1 MPTRQLSYDKP
12 LGSAE
17 LLFILSVPR
26 PLKQRRSEAVRAK
39 AQGDKDA
46 SSVKAPV
53 AAPIKATPSI
63 PQTINE
69 TPQKGVKREEVEAAS
84 RAGGVERVEEVKI
97 SANPEATNQPPPS
110 IEPATLPP
118 PTRAPSPLP
127 IIQFGDVVMDYD
139 ENVNSGSRG
148 ERDKF
153 RGMVQAPDESTQAR
167 TGLQIPAKKK
177 TPAAMGCTA
186 ADGSPQDLSRG
197 VGPGIDADISGVSS
211 VAAVSAPVSEPL
223 PSSTPS
229 VVVPEE
235 SSSSKQKSDAPVTSD
250 SSTPAAV
257 SAVVRAKCV
266 PGSGIVP
273 RSYDEKGLAAGD
285 VSIQASSP
293 VPSQAV
299 VATADAQS
307 QVKSQPPQR
316 QGTSPTTK
324 GLLNSPSLA
333 GSVPIVPHVN
343 SSWQPLPVG
352 MTTAATSVH
361 GVPSSG
367 VISNGV
373 MRNSGGIAET
383 SAVAWGGAGG
393 GVSSQAKSGQRD
405 WVPARIVAAH
415 ISASSVGQAQRGNN
429 PMQGGLMGMVGTV
442 NGLSSGGTIN
452 GNSGSARGRLMSGP
466 NPNPRPAD
474 GFAVSTGIA
483 QGIPPPQHQ
492 LQPSAVYSGIAPRPT
507 SMGLASAPASNGG
520 REVTGGGVNSSNN
533 NSNIKLSVGHG
544 NDSNHQ
550 PPAGLGTA
558 AATAAAQS
566 LVGSIAA
573 SGSFGGFVL
582 GYHPPGGVRQLVP
595 GGPTWGGAGAG
606 AAAGFPLG
614 GGSPGGVGGLSPPGS
629 QHPSHSPQARSP
641 VLQSQPTQLQQ
652 QQQQLFY
659 GSFAGGASVGQGST
673 AGLVTS
679 GAQRLTGSAP
689 WAGAAAAAAASM
701 KHSVASTTTTAPTVT
716 VAGVSSSLTDAGNGS
731 GLAAEAPPFI
741 PSVNPPMWG
750 VAAPRPQHQQ
760 GSGIVSPSQL
770 ANPMLINPT
779 MSQGTRFGAGGIPM
793 GLGMRGGV
801 LPGTVHGMLG
811 RPPPPPAMI
820 ANQQMQQQQVQQP
833 QQLQQQQLQ
842 HQQVG
847 RANLYVRNALSF
859 RLRRV
864 FHEKQSYVCNMT
876 FC

>member
-1 MPTRQLSYDKP
+1 MPAGQLWYSP
-12 LGSAE
+12 LRRLRYNCLSSVV
-17 LLFILSVPR
+17 LLSFLSVPR
-26 PLKQRRSEAVRAK
+26 PLKQRRSEVARAK
-39 AQGDKDA
+39 AQEDKDA

-53 AAPIKATPSI
+53 AAPNEATPSI
-63 PQTINE
+63 PETINE
-69 TPQKGVKREEVEAAS
+69 TPQQDVEREKVEAAS
-84 RAGGVERVEEVKI
+84 RAGGVERVEEVQI
-97 SANPEATNQPPPS
+97 SANPEAPNQPSPS
-110 IEPATLPP
+110 SKPATLPSP
-118 PTRAPSPLP
+118 PRAPSPLP

-139 ENVNSGSRG
+139 ENVNTGSRG

-153 RGMVQAPDESTQAR
+153 RGIVQAPDGANQAR
-167 TGLQIPAKKK
+167 TELQTPAKK
-177 TPAAMGCTA
+177 TLAATGCTA
-186 ADGSPQDLSRG
+186 ADGSPKDLSQG
-197 VGPGIDADISGVSS
+197 VGTGIEAVIPGNSS

-229 VVVPEE
+229 VAVPEE
-235 SSSSKQKSDAPVTSD
+235 LSSSKQKSDAPVTSD

-257 SAVVRAKCV
+257 SGVVQAKCV
-266 PGSGIVP
+266 TGSGT
-273 RSYDEKGLAAGD
+273 EGLAAAN
-285 VSIQASSP
+285 VSVQASPP
-293 VPSQAV
+293 VPSQAE

-307 QVKSQPPQR
+307 HAKSLVKTQPPQR

-333 GSVPIVPHVN
+333 GSVPVVPHVN

-352 MTTAATSVH
+352 MTTAATAVP

-373 MRNSGGIAET
+373 MRNSGGIVES

-393 GVSSQAKSGQRD
+393 VVSSQAKSGQRD
-405 WVPARIVAAH
+405 WVPVRLAAAH
-415 ISASSVGQAQRGNN
+415 VSASSVGQAQRGNN
-429 PMQGGLMGMVGTV
+429 PMQGGLMGMVETA
-442 NGLSSGGTIN
+442 NGVSSGGTVN
-452 GNSGSARGRLMSGP
+452 GNSGSARGRLVSSP
-466 NPNPRPAD
+466 NPD

-483 QGIPPPQHQ
+483 QGIPPQHQ
-492 LQPSAVYSGIAPRPT
+492 LQSSAVYSGIANRPT
-507 SMGLASAPASNGG
+507 SMGLAAAASNGG

-533 NSNIKLSVGHG
+533 NIKLSGGHG

-558 AATAAAQS
+558 AAAAAAQS
-566 LVGSIAA
+566 LVGSIAG

-582 GYHPPGGVRQLVP
+582 GYHPPGGVRQIVP
-595 GGPTWGGAGAG
+595 GGPNWGGAGAG
-606 AAAGFPLG
+606 PAAGFPLG
-614 GGSPGGVGGLSPPGS
+614 GGGSPGGVGGGLSPPGS

-641 VLQSQPTQLQQ
+641 VLQPQPTQLQQ

-659 GSFAGGASVGQGST
+659 GSFAGGTAGQGST

-689 WAGAAAAAAASM
+689 WAGAAAAASM

-716 VAGVSSSLTDAGNGS
+716 VAGVSSSLADAGNGS

-741 PSVNPPMWG
+741 PSANPPMWG

-760 GSGIVSPSQL
+760 GSGIVAPSQL
-770 ANPMLINPT
+770 ANPMLLNPP

-811 RPPPPPAMI
+811 RPPPPAMI

-847 RANLYVRNALSF
+847 RANLYVRNSLPSQM
-859 RLRRV
+859 RRV
-864 FHEKQSYVCNMT
+864 FYGSFGQQS
-876 FC
+876 